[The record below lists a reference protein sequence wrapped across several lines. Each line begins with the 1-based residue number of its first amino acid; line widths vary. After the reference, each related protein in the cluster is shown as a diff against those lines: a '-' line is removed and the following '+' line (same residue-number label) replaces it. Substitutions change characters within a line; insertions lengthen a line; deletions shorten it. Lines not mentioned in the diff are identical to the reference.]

1 MTYQRP
7 TDQRRPAQRPPKR
20 PLPPEIYMRRRVV
33 VLVALLV
40 LVGLIVWGLS
50 AVARSGGD
58 GADTASSSVE
68 ATASPSPSE
77 EKPKAE
83 PTETVVGEE
92 SATSAAN
99 STSSASE
106 TASSEPSVAAA
117 PANPGECS
125 LKDLQITATT
135 NQPSYPAGTEPVLYM
150 EVRNPTDVDCNINL
164 DEAKLRFE
172 VYAMGT
178 NERVWA
184 DTDCYESVVGGM
196 QTFAP
201 GATRGFEARWSATGS
216 APEACENRQPVPA
229 GSYFLH
235 AVIGDNASDPAP
247 FNIT

>member
-92 SATSAAN
+92 SGTSAA
-99 STSSASE
+99 SSASE

-184 DTDCYESVVGGM
+184 DTDCYEPAVGGM

>member
-7 TDQRRPAQRPPKR
+7 TDQRPPKR

-92 SATSAAN
+92 SGTSAA
-99 STSSASE
+99 SFASE
-106 TASSEPSVAAA
+106 TASSESSVAAA

-184 DTDCYESVVGGM
+184 DTDCYEPVVGGM

-235 AVIGDNASDPAP
+235 AVIGDNASDPVP

>member
-83 PTETVVGEE
+83 PTETVAGEE
-92 SATSAAN
+92 SGTSAA
-99 STSSASE
+99 SFASE

-184 DTDCYESVVGGM
+184 DTDCYEPVVGGM

>member
-92 SATSAAN
+92 SGTSAA
-99 STSSASE
+99 SSASE
-106 TASSEPSVAAA
+106 TASSESSVAAA

-184 DTDCYESVVGGM
+184 DTDCYEPVVGGM

>member
-7 TDQRRPAQRPPKR
+7 TDQRPPKR

-58 GADTASSSVE
+58 DADTASSSVE

-92 SATSAAN
+92 SG
-99 STSSASE
+99 TSSVSE
-106 TASSEPSVAAA
+106 IASSESSVAAA

-184 DTDCYESVVGGM
+184 DTDCYEPVVGGM

>member
-1 MTYQRP
+1 
-7 TDQRRPAQRPPKR
+7 
-20 PLPPEIYMRRRVV
+20 MRRRVV

-58 GADTASSSVE
+58 GEDTAGSSVE

-92 SATSAAN
+92 SATSAA
-99 STSSASE
+99 SAASE
-106 TASSEPSVAAA
+106 TASSESSVAAA

-184 DTDCYESVVGGM
+184 DTDCYEPVVGGM

-201 GATRGFEARWSATGS
+201 GETRGFEARWSATGS